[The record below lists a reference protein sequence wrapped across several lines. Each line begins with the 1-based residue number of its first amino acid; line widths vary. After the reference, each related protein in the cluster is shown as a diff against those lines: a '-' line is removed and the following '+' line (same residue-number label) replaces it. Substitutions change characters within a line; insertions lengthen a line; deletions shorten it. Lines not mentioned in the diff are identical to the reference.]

1 MRVHGTGR
9 SGSCRFAHL
18 VLALAAVA
26 CGRRDDHRPFDA
38 SAVEAV
44 PLDASAAA
52 VVDAAAPAAPVPV
65 KLVASGD
72 STCALLSDRTLR
84 CWGGNAHGQLGNGLT
99 ADATRPIAPEIRAVK
114 DLQLADATAC
124 ALLDDASV
132 ACCGRIGWHGHAED
146 VLRPTGVP
154 GADASGAARVVRRVF
169 HCGSK
174 LRCLAMISMGVG

>member
-1 MRVHGTGR
+1 MLVHGTGR

-18 VLALAAVA
+18 VIALAAVA
-26 CGRRDDHRPFDA
+26 CHNRDDHLPIEA
-38 SAVEAV
+38 IAVGSV
-44 PLDASAAA
+44 PLDAPAA

-84 CWGGNAHGQLGNGLT
+84 CWGGNAHGQLGSGLT
-99 ADATRPIAPEIRAVK
+99 ADATRPIAPEIRAVE

-132 ACCGRIGWHGHAED
+132 ACCAGSAGTATPRTCCD
-146 VLRPTGVP
+146 RPACPVSP
-154 GADASGAARVVRRVF
+154 A
-169 HCGSK
+169 
-174 LRCLAMISMGVG
+174 